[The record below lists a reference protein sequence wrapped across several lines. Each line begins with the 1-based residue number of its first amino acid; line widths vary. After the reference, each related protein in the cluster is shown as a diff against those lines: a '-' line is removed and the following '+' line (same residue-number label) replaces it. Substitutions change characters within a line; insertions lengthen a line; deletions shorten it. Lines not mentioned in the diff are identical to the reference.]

1 MPCPLN
7 PTLNREREKKFTS
20 NFQMFSLSRRGYHAL
35 RSLPQVGGVTP
46 LNHAHSH
53 VVKMASRAQ
62 AAAAAPKLFAVTL
75 RKSLIGRPWWTRRTV
90 ESLGFKKRGQ
100 TLICKNTPSVN
111 GKLRDIKDMI
121 FVRPV
126 VIRTDM
132 ENSPTGKEILLDNGQ
147 FFISPEDLK
156 KMTED
161 VESHLNANHK

>member
-1 MPCPLN
+1 MATTPRP
-7 PTLNREREKKFTS
+7 
-20 NFQMFSLSRRGYHAL
+20 
-35 RSLPQVGGVTP
+35 LPQVGGYHSF

-62 AAAAAPKLFAVTL
+62 AAAAPKLFAVTL

-100 TLICKNTPSVN
+100 TLVCKNTPSVN

-126 VIRTDM
+126 VIRTDI

-147 FFISPEDLK
+147 FFISPKDLK
-156 KMTED
+156 KMTKD
-161 VESHLNANHK
+161 VESRLNAKN